1 MLLAPSHL
9 SLPLLLGFADAI
21 LGEGRPLAF
30 SEETEETLGRCSMG
44 FVVVVC
50 LFVFSR
56 MGKE

>member
-30 SEETEETLGRCSMG
+30 SEETEETLLAGAAWG
-44 FVVVVC
+44 LF
-50 LFVFSR
+50 LFVC
-56 MGKE
+56 